1 MYLMSQEA
9 KAKLEQKEVELKN
22 NLFISNPTLYGNLF
36 GKEVKNEGIDFEVEE
51 VLPENED
58 DVRKLLSDL
67 KREGIID

>member
-1 MYLMSQEA
+1 MYLTSQDA
-9 KAKLEQKEVELKN
+9 KAKLEQKEVELRN
-22 NLFISNPTLYGNLF
+22 NIFISNPTLYGDLF
-36 GKEVKNEGIDFEVEE
+36 GKEAKNEGTDFEVEE